1 MLGRSDR
8 TKMHRKKIT
17 SLILA
22 VFMFFVIAP
31 VNYADAYTAAD
42 AADELANIY
51 KYIDANDKQSIS
63 NARLAAHGLSD
74 EELND
79 LTNTLVNALP
89 ASVLAEFDG
98 EGEVGQRAAV
108 QAELRECFL
117 DLAMIVYN
125 ENTVESDLS
134 AYKEAHKVTFQKLFG
149 TSFDVDDL
157 YGLLLAMREEMP
169 RVICQSSTYA
179 PVVESG
185 TDAELIAL
193 IPSIAKDAANNVLA
207 KTEYED
213 FADKLDEIGWTTQML
228 TDTYIDICS
237 AIDDEFN
244 SAELA
249 LAKAAVRSQ
258 IYLYL
263 CDADENIIEEIS
275 ADELAQREVT
285 VQQPAYFQAYIG
297 SQNIASPN
305 ANANVTTWF
314 LWDSSNTQISINDS
328 YPSGQGTTLELA
340 GGSVGDTGTITGYR
354 DAGTNGDPVADWLVK
369 FDVAVAGEGVAVDGT
384 ITSWDDINDDAI
396 VKLYDP
402 TYSDADIR
410 ADMKN
415 GTPVNAIENVATL
428 GTPTYDSVSKRYNQS
443 FSFAD
448 VSAGDYKVAIYKTGK
463 YVVKVAT
470 ISMGVTNIDTGAL
483 KLWLYGDV
491 NDDGIINSSDHQRL
505 FEHLN
510 GTNLLTG
517 DALLAGDVNK
527 DENTN
532 SSDHQR
538 LFEHLN
544 GTNPLS

>member
-1 MLGRSDR
+1 MKKRFNKKR
-8 TKMHRKKIT
+8 TAWV
-17 SLILA
+17 LIA
-22 VFMFFVIAP
+22 FFIGFVFAP
-31 VNYADAYTAAD
+31 ANYAAAYTATN

-51 KYIDANDKQSIS
+51 KYIDENDKDSIR
-63 NARLAAHGLSD
+63 AAKTEALALSD
-74 EELND
+74 TELDGLTND
-79 LTNTLVNALP
+79 LVAALP
-89 ASVLAEFDG
+89 EEFLDQYPG
-98 EGEVGQRAAV
+98 DL
-108 QAELRECFL
+108 QAELRDCFR
-117 DLAMIVYN
+117 DLVLIVYD
-125 ENTVESDLS
+125 ENTVEDDLTE
-134 AYKEAHKVTFQKLFG
+134 YKNNHKDTFQNLFG
-149 TSFDVDDL
+149 TSFTVDL
-157 YGLLLAMREEMP
+157 YELILALREELP
-169 RVICQSSTYA
+169 RVIYNNSDYIQ
-179 PVVESG
+179 VVESG
-185 TDAELIAL
+185 SDPELITQ
-193 IPSIAKDAANNVLA
+193 IPNIAKDAANNVLT

-213 FADKLDEIGWTTQML
+213 FADKLDEIGWTTEML
-228 TDTYIDICS
+228 MDTYIAFCDD
-237 AIDDEFN
+237 IDDAN
-244 SAELA
+244 SSAELA
-249 LAKAAVRSQ
+249 MAKAAVRSQ

-263 CDADENIIEEIS
+263 CDPDENIIEEIS

-297 SQNIASPN
+297 SQNFASPN

-314 LWDSSNTQISINDS
+314 LWNSSNTQISINDS

-396 VKLYDP
+396 VNLYDP

-410 ADMKN
+410 ADMEN

-470 ISMGVTNIDTGAL
+470 ISIGATNINAGAL

>member
-1 MLGRSDR
+1 
-8 TKMHRKKIT
+8 
-17 SLILA
+17 
-22 VFMFFVIAP
+22 MFFVFAP
-31 VNYADAYTAAD
+31 VNYAAAYTAAD
-42 AADELANIY
+42 AADELANVY
-51 KYIDANDKQSIS
+51 KYIDANDKPSIS
-63 NARLAAHGLSD
+63 NARLEAQGLAD
-74 EELND
+74 GELD
-79 LTNTLVNALP
+79 LLTDDLVNVLP
-89 ASVLAEFDG
+89 TSVLALYDEDA
-98 EGEVGQRAAV
+98 EVARDAV
-108 QAELRECFL
+108 QAELRECFR
-117 DLAMIVYN
+117 DLALIVYD
-125 ENTVESDLS
+125 EYTVEADLI
-134 AYKEAHKVTFQKLFG
+134 AYKNNHTDTFQKLFG
-149 TSFDVDDL
+149 TSFTVDDL

-169 RVICQSSTYA
+169 RVIFNSQTTYA

>member
-1 MLGRSDR
+1 MY
-8 TKMHRKKIT
+8 RKKR
-17 SLILA
+17 SAFFLL
-22 VFMFFVIAP
+22 VFFVFFIFSP
-31 VNYADAYTAAD
+31 VNYAAAYTASD
-42 AADELANIY
+42 AAAELANVY
-51 KYIDANDKQSIS
+51 KYIDVNDKPSIS
-63 NARLAAHGLSD
+63 NARLEAQELSD
-74 EELND
+74 PELD
-79 LTNTLVNALP
+79 LLTDGLVNALSP
-89 ASVLAEFDG
+89 LLYDET
-98 EGEVGQRAAV
+98 QKAAV
-108 QAELRECFL
+108 QEELRGCFR
-117 DLAMIVYN
+117 DLALIVYD
-125 ENTVESDLS
+125 ESTVESDLVD
-134 AYKEAHKVTFQKLFG
+134 YKNAHSGTFQKLFG
-149 TSFDVDDL
+149 TSFTVDDL

-169 RVICQSSTYA
+169 RVIYQSSTYA
-179 PVVESG
+179 QVVESG
-185 TDAELIAL
+185 SDAELIAQ
-193 IPSIAKDAANNVLA
+193 IPNIAKDAAVNVLA
-207 KTEYED
+207 NPEYED
-213 FADKLDEIGWTTQML
+213 FADKLVEIGWTTQML
-228 TDTYIDICS
+228 TDTYIEVCN
-237 AIDDEFN
+237 AIDDESN

-249 LAKAAVRSQ
+249 LVKAAVRSQ

-263 CDADENIIEEIS
+263 CDKDENIIEEIA
-275 ADELAQREVT
+275 ADELSQREVT

-305 ANANVTTWF
+305 SNANVTTWF
-314 LWDSSNTQISINDS
+314 LWDSSNAQIIINDS
-328 YPSGQGTTLELA
+328 YPGGQGTTLELT
-340 GGSVGDTGTITGYR
+340 GVVGDTGTIIGYR
-354 DAGTNGDPVADWLVK
+354 DAGMNGDPVADWLVK

>member
-1 MLGRSDR
+1 
-8 TKMHRKKIT
+8 MHRKKIT

-51 KYIDANDKQSIS
+51 KYVDPSDKQSILD
-63 NARLAAHGLSD
+63 ARDKAQGLSD
-74 EELND
+74 TVLNG
-79 LTNTLVNALP
+79 LLASLVNEQVKAKYDEDEVAALNN
-89 ASVLAEFDG
+89 
-98 EGEVGQRAAV
+98 
-108 QAELRECFL
+108 LRECFR
-117 DLAMIVYN
+117 DLALIVYD
-125 ENTVESDLS
+125 ENTVESELRD
-134 AYKEAHKVTFQKLFG
+134 YKDTHSVTFQKLFG
-149 TSFDVDDL
+149 TSFTVDDL

-169 RVICQSSTYA
+169 RVISQSPLNYA
-179 PVVESG
+179 MVVESG
-185 TDAELIAL
+185 SDAELIAI
-193 IPSIAKDAANNVLA
+193 IPNIAKDAADNVLA

-228 TDTYIDICS
+228 MDTYIGICD
-237 AIDDEFN
+237 AIDNPDPGS

-470 ISMGVTNIDTGAL
+470 ISIGATNINAGAL